1 VGSHARSERA
11 ENKGFPMVTPSFQ
24 SLPDID
30 GFGCCLIVFDIFG
43 RTSGDVRFSKRGLMM
58 GIKKVGA
65 FSSRHKRTNNRWGQ
79 GKLIE
84 FPFLV
89 ENPLT
94 FVRIGP
100 KYLYE
105 SVKYLII

>member
-1 VGSHARSERA
+1 MDVRR
-11 ENKGFPMVTPSFQ
+11 K
-24 SLPDID
+24 
-30 GFGCCLIVFDIFG
+30 GFGCFLILFDIFG
-43 RTSGDVRFSKRGLMM
+43 HTSGAGCVSKRGLMM
-58 GIKKVGA
+58 RIKKVGDL
-65 FSSRHKRTNNRWGQ
+65 SSRRKRTKNLWDQ

-94 FVRIGP
+94 FTRIGP